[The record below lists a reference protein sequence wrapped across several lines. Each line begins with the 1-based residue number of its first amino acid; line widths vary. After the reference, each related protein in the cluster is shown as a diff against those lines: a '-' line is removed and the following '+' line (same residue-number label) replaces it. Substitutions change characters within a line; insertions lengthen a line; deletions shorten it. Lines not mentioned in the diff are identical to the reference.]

1 MVLAQQVQVP
11 VQRVQ
16 EAPAEMELVVPAE
29 GELVV
34 PTEMELV
41 ARAEVQLVVPAEQ
54 EALQV
59 LQPRSHHR
67 WGKQQVLEQSTLRRQ
82 GILPYLA
89 HWLPNDCLAVLLY

>member
-1 MVLAQQVQVP
+1 MVLAQQDQVP

-16 EAPAEMELVVPAE
+16 EVPA
-29 GELVV
+29 
-34 PTEMELV
+34 EMELV
-41 ARAEVQLVVPAEQ
+41 ARAEVEQVVPAEQ

-67 WGKQQVLEQSTLRRQ
+67 WGKQQVPEQSTLRRQ

-89 HWLPNDCLAVLLY
+89 HWLPNGCLAVLLY

>member
-29 GELVV
+29 
-34 PTEMELV
+34 MELV
-41 ARAEVQLVVPAEQ
+41 ARAEVEQVVPAEQ

-59 LQPRSHHR
+59 QQPRSHHR
-67 WGKQQVLEQSTLRRQ
+67 WGKQQVPERSTLRRQ

-89 HWLPNDCLAVLLY
+89 HWLPNGCLAVLLY

>member
-29 GELVV
+29 VE
-34 PTEMELV
+34 
-41 ARAEVQLVVPAEQ
+41 QVVPAEQ

-59 LQPRSHHR
+59 LLPRSHHR
-67 WGKQQVLEQSTLRRQ
+67 WGKQQVPEQSTLRRQ

-89 HWLPNDCLAVLLY
+89 HWLPNGCLAVLLY

>member
-1 MVLAQQVQVP
+1 MVPAEGELV
-11 VQRVQ
+11 
-16 EAPAEMELVVPAE
+16 APAEMELVVPAE

-41 ARAEVQLVVPAEQ
+41 VPAEQ

-59 LQPRSHHR
+59 QQPRSHHR
-67 WGKQQVLEQSTLRRQ
+67 WGKQQVPERSTLRRQ

-89 HWLPNDCLAVLLY
+89 HWLPNGCLAVLLY

>member
-29 GELVV
+29 GELV
-34 PTEMELV
+34 
-41 ARAEVQLVVPAEQ
+41 ARAEVEQVVPAEVEQVVPAEQ

-59 LQPRSHHR
+59 QQPRSHHR
-67 WGKQQVLEQSTLRRQ
+67 WGKQQVPERSALRRQ

-89 HWLPNDCLAVLLY
+89 HWLPNGCLAVLLY